1 MKIGAFSS
9 EELSEPLFN
18 LSCRMLSWLLD
29 ESLSP
34 NSFFL
39 VSCSKA
45 NEFWLRSLFLR
56 LMSSWSFVPVLFY
69 LATTTSPSYRLI
81 WGCNFWKLRIRF

>member
-39 VSCSKA
+39 VS
-45 NEFWLRSLFLR
+45 WRLLRDDGGVDDLLNGR
-56 LMSSWSFVPVLFY
+56 
-69 LATTTSPSYRLI
+69 T
-81 WGCNFWKLRIRF
+81 